1 MGGCKRSGGRLLAW
15 VGLAV
20 LLTAFTAGSAGA
32 VTLTP
37 GLLCGARTTSIPG
50 DPAGLERRA
59 LAAEAILASDAAD
72 GDRGDRALA
81 ELTGAYSG
89 DAPAGAAALAA
100 YCVAAGEAMRLAHAG
115 SAHQAETYLLA
126 GVRFAQE
133 AGASDIGARAAYRLA
148 LATIGGPVVADT
160 RGAGAAARNLV
171 ATTSTAGAPPDGCA
185 ALADFTVLS
194 RRGQPLVIA
203 SLACA
208 RTQARAAGDPA
219 LGALAGLKLAR
230 VQLAAAATQP
240 PAARTLRAAA
250 RETAL
255 GALAE
260 ASASRGPGRVDLLG
274 RLIETALDAGAGD
287 SPQLEAAGLQMSSAA
302 ASGPE
307 TAYALATAGRLAL
320 ARDDRDK
327 SRALLSQA
335 IYLESQRT
343 APLRL
348 PTWLLWLAAADSERR
363 PELVAEAYRALE
375 AVRPFLPLVD
385 PLTEEPTFSL
395 RMQPV
400 FEQAVDVEL
409 GDANGPG
416 ETARIARAQEIVEA
430 YRQAEVQ
437 SALGADCVPPREPV
451 RPAELRPDEVLLYPI
466 LLPDRVELI
475 YARGSVGGAAT
486 YRRLSVRGA
495 DREAVAGLAKA
506 LVESAS
512 GETGDAWRAPARRLY
527 QLFIKPIEAELQPTG
542 TLVIIPDGVL
552 RSVPFAALLD
562 DNGRF
567 LITRT
572 AVAVAPA
579 LSYSQPGADRG
590 RKPLTVIAASLQLQV
605 SLPAG
610 DFPKLEGTAEEGQVA
625 VDIGGAGARSRLI
638 RDFHKADLQAALI
651 DSHVDVLHVATHAAF
666 NGRSDRSFVVA
677 NGEAI
682 SLSDLR
688 AMIASDRTRGDELSL
703 LVLSACETA
712 VGDDQA
718 SMGLAGAAV
727 QAGAQ
732 SALASLW
739 EVSDEATVELM
750 KDFYTGYRDG
760 LGKAAALRQAQ
771 LTLIARG
778 GGLEHPGLWAA
789 FIVLGGWR

>member
-1 MGGCKRSGGRLLAW
+1 VSVRIGGRPLQGAAVAALLA
-15 VGLAV
+15 LA
-20 LLTAFTAGSAGA
+20 AGSAA
-32 VTLTP
+32 AAPLTP
-37 GLLCGARTTSIPG
+37 GLVCKPTGEPAAANAVGLDQRARGA
-50 DPAGLERRA
+50 EKM
-59 LAAEAILASDAAD
+59 LASDAAD

-81 ELTGAYSG
+81 ELAGPEDGGAPVS
-89 DAPAGAAALAA
+89 PLTLAA
-100 YCVAAGEAMRLAHAG
+100 YCTAAGEAMRLARFG
-115 SAHQAETYLLA
+115 SAYQAETYLLA
-126 GVRFAQE
+126 GVRFARD
-133 AGASDIGARAAYRLA
+133 AGASDVEARAAYRLA
-148 LATIGGPVVADT
+148 LATIGGPVIANT
-160 RGAGAAARNLV
+160 RGAGAPARNLV
-171 ATTSTAGAPPDGCA
+171 ATAAAAQAPADGCA
-185 ALADFTVLS
+185 ALADAAYLS
-194 RRGQPLVIA
+194 RQGQAMVIA

-208 RTQARAAGDPA
+208 REKADAAGDPGFA
-219 LGALAGLKLAR
+219 ALAGLKLAR
-230 VQLAAAATQP
+230 VQLAAAAAQP
-240 PAARTLRAAA
+240 QSAAGLRSSA
-250 RETAL
+250 RATAL
-255 GALAE
+255 GALAD
-260 ASASRGPGRVDLLG
+260 ASAAGASDRVELLG
-274 RLIETALDAGAGD
+274 RLIETALDAGGD
-287 SPQLEAAGLQMSSAA
+287 GSAQLAA
-302 ASGPE
+302 ASAQMRAAAANDPQ
-307 TAYALATAGRLAL
+307 TAYALATAGRVAL
-320 ARDDRDK
+320 AQGDRDQA
-327 SRALLSQA
+327 RGLLNQA
-335 IYLESQRT
+335 VYLESQRA

-348 PTWLLWLAAADSERR
+348 PTWLLWLAAADPDRR
-363 PELVAEAYRALE
+363 AELVAEAYRALE

-395 RMQPV
+395 RMQPI

-409 GDANGPG
+409 GDSAAPG
-416 ETARIARAQEIVEA
+416 EAARIARAQEVVEA

-451 RPAELRPDEVLLYPI
+451 HPSELRPDEVLLYPI

-475 YARGSVGGAAT
+475 YARGSAGGAAA

-495 DREAVAGLAKA
+495 DREAVARLAKA

-512 GETGDAWRAPARRLY
+512 GETGDAWREPARQLY
-527 QLFIKPIEAELQPTG
+527 RLFIKPIEGELKPTG

-552 RSVPFAALLD
+552 RSVPFAALVD

-567 LITRT
+567 LVERT
-572 AVAVAPA
+572 AVTVAPA

-590 RKPLTVIAASLQLQV
+590 RKPLTIIAASLQKKV

-610 DFPKLEGTAEEGQVA
+610 EFPKLEGTAEEGRVA
-625 VDIGGAGARSRLI
+625 VDIGGVGARSRLI
-638 RDFHKADLQAALI
+638 RDFRKSDLQAALT

-666 NGRSDRSFVVA
+666 NGRTDRSFIVA
-677 NGEAI
+677 DGEAI

-688 AMIASDRTRGDELSL
+688 GMISSDRARGDELSL

-739 EVSDEATVELM
+739 EVSDQATVELM
-750 KDFYTGYRDG
+750 KGFYAGYRDG

-771 LTLIARG
+771 MKMIAQG

-789 FIVLGGWR
+789 FTVLGGWR